1 MSLPKP
7 DVDKITQLIRT
18 RIPNQLDLVSEI
30 KKDMKEAYLQD
41 NRNKFDFY
49 NVKNNIVVPK
59 KIVPKHLPQN
69 FQSVHH
75 ITNPET
81 RKRVQ
86 NLFQE
91 PQYNALQTQAIK
103 EIQQGGCRVHVL
115 SDIYK
120 SFTASTEP
128 AAPTATTSNKSQT
141 LRSKSTKQTPKK
153 GFEATE
159 VEDLENWTYQKISG
173 TKIRHNHEIEELK
186 KEVNRMMLFIE
197 EDCVTQGDKSAMNC
211 MFDELAVLRTNER
224 FAQSVINSD
233 RQHHSKSLNELPA
246 LNALRSN
253 GKNLTTTPQ
262 ATIRKGL
269 TDSLTKREQDPV
281 EATLLVD
288 SSTPHARMDLKSR
301 LNHYK
306 SMHEQVEIQL
316 KFNIQNLEKELEKR
330 YQTIKSL
337 EEENQRLEDTI
348 AQNKLKIEEF
358 KEKRKKS
365 SKRAGVTF
373 LPGLVVT
380 AETHKRAIEER
391 DSLKIVQDEIVDFSA
406 KIPQNEFEIRKIE
419 AECNSLSKKLQ
430 LFRKVKSKLYLKILK
445 HGLDCR
451 SEGLVWVLV
460 DLMQEGE
467 IITYDDLPEFL
478 DTKSKS
484 HLMQKCKLLNQL
496 KEMKASEK
504 VLIDAYKTSFEGNFY
519 NSRFATLTSIPKSK
533 PGSLNN
539 LANNN
544 NNDRKIKTFT
554 DLSMIPKNKFEK
566 VATLQSLNDLD
577 LDLDMSN
584 EEENSIDQRL
594 ESRQLTSLPTKSKA
608 SSLAHIQE
616 ENEYGFNV
624 VGAVDVRVIKKEK
637 STAKMMSLNDISA
650 PRQNFNENVY
660 QEAKDVVG
668 RLLRTMKTSNQ
679 KTLLPATTKTSPRA
693 QLLKMKSGVPSEK
706 EEKLARIQ
714 ELQSRIDGL
723 IDKINNEDN
732 KEGAR
737 MLQEYNPQKIK
748 IDLEFY
754 LACVLGLAQA
764 EKFFY
769 KYSLKNVKSSY

>member
-1 MSLPKP
+1 MSRLKSNSSSIFKTLKKSLKR
-7 DVDKITQLIRT
+7 D
-18 RIPNQLDLVSEI
+18 I
-30 KKDMKEAYLQD
+30 KLSKVLK
-41 NRNKFDFY
+41 
-49 NVKNNIVVPK
+49 K
-59 KIVPKHLPQN
+59 KIKDL
-69 FQSVHH
+69 
-75 ITNPET
+75 
-81 RKRVQ
+81 K
-86 NLFQE
+86 
-91 PQYNALQTQAIK
+91 
-103 EIQQGGCRVHVL
+103 
-115 SDIYK
+115 
-120 SFTASTEP
+120 
-128 AAPTATTSNKSQT
+128 T
-141 LRSKSTKQTPKK
+141 LLLKINSKLK
-153 GFEATE
+153 
-159 VEDLENWTYQKISG
+159 N
-173 TKIRHNHEIEELK
+173 LK
-186 KEVNRMMLFIE
+186 K
-197 EDCVTQGDKSAMNC
+197 
-211 MFDELAVLRTNER
+211 
-224 FAQSVINSD
+224 
-233 RQHHSKSLNELPA
+233 
-246 LNALRSN
+246 
-253 GKNLTTTPQ
+253 
-262 ATIRKGL
+262 
-269 TDSLTKREQDPV
+269 
-281 EATLLVD
+281 
-288 SSTPHARMDLKSR
+288 
-301 LNHYK
+301 
-306 SMHEQVEIQL
+306 
-316 KFNIQNLEKELEKR
+316 
-330 YQTIKSL
+330 
-337 EEENQRLEDTI
+337 
-348 AQNKLKIEEF
+348 
-358 KEKRKKS
+358 KRKKS

-539 LANNN
+539 LGN

-594 ESRQLTSLPTKSKA
+594 ESRQLTSLPTKGKA

-679 KTLLPATTKTSPRA
+679 KALLPATTKTSPRA

-732 KEGAR
+732 KEGTR